1 MKIKITF
8 NDKKIEIEQ
17 GKTVFDIQQALMPNG
32 NVVIL
37 NTVINP
43 EPATVVNEG
52 DSLVMFEKG
61 KLPDTDDLTPF
72 FLARQSKEVTKTLK
86 NAKVGIAGL
95 GGLGSVVAE
104 NLARAGVG
112 ELVVADFDVVD
123 PSNLNRQ
130 RYFINQIGMYK
141 TDAIVENISKITK
154 STKLIPVN
162 TKVTK
167 ENCKDIFKDCLVVAE
182 CFDSPFA
189 KAELVKGVRKS
200 LPKTYIV
207 AVSGVAG
214 IGSEK
219 EITTKR
225 ISDKIFVVGDFKSEV
240 RDGHGL
246 IATRVGIA
254 ASIQSHIIIRL
265 LLGEEK

>member
-1 MKIKITF
+1 MKIKVTF
-8 NDKKIEIEQ
+8 NNRKIEIEQ
-17 GKTVFDIQQALMPNG
+17 GKTISDLQQSFIPSG
-32 NVVIL
+32 DVIIL

-43 EPATVVNEG
+43 EPNTILNEG
-52 DSLVMFEKG
+52 DSLVIFKKG
-61 KLPDTDDLTPF
+61 ELPDTDDLTPF
-72 FLARQSKEVTKTLK
+72 LLARQSKEITDILK

-95 GGLGSVVAE
+95 GGLGSVVVE
-104 NLARAGVG
+104 NLVRAGVG

-141 TDAIVENISKITK
+141 TDAIVANVSKITK
-154 STKLIPVN
+154 STRLIPVN

-182 CFDSPFA
+182 CFDNPFA
-189 KAELVKGVRKS
+189 KAELVQGVRKF
-200 LPKTYIV
+200 LPDTYIV

-214 IGSEK
+214 VGSEK
-219 EITTKR
+219 EITTRR

-246 IATRVGIA
+246 VATRVGIA